1 MSEPSTQPPPVDTS
15 IADQLA
21 DLIDDEG
28 EDLSVVRRLRD
39 VHTVLAE
46 RAQGILDFIRTSTPP
61 PPPHGD

>member
-1 MSEPSTQPPPVDTS
+1 MSEPDTS

-21 DLIDDEG
+21 DLLDETEDE

-61 PPPHGD
+61 PPAPHVGD